1 MRLVSNYDE
10 LLTPV
15 AKMIP
20 YVAYYLLSVQ
30 SALDKFYRPAPLDS
44 YSFGRRFAIRIA
56 GIAFYFLIKIVGATL
71 RFETEGDEHLASIES
86 AGKLPIYALWHD
98 RIFAGTYYLRNRGIV
113 FLTSQSF
120 DGEYIARFLQR
131 FGYGVIR
138 GSSTRGGLRG
148 LVEMIRGITRGL
160 AMGFT
165 VDGPKGPRYKA
176 KPGPILLAKK
186 TGNPIIPFILESSRY
201 WRVNSWD
208 RLQIPLPFTRAL
220 MIYGKPIYVSDSAS
234 QAELAEK
241 LDELQRGLELLVKRG
256 REWRQAK

>member
-30 SALDKFYRPAPLDS
+30 SALDKVYRLAPLES
-44 YSFGRRFAIRIA
+44 YSFGNRLAIRIA
-56 GIAFYFLIKIVGATL
+56 GLAFYFLIKIIGSTL
-71 RFETEGDEHLASIES
+71 RFETEGEEHLASIES
-86 AGKLPIYALWHD
+86 AGKLPIYVLWHD

-120 DGEYIARFLQR
+120 DGEYIARFIQR

-138 GSSTRGGLRG
+138 GSTTRGGSRG
-148 LVEMIRGITRGL
+148 LVEMIRGMTRGL

-165 VDGPKGPRYKA
+165 VDGPKGPRYVA

-186 TGNPIIPFILESSRY
+186 TGNPIIPFILESNRY
-201 WRVNSWD
+201 WTIKSWD

-220 MIYGKPIYVSDSAS
+220 MIYGEPIYVSDTAS
-234 QAELAEK
+234 ETELNEK
-241 LDELQRGLELLVKRG
+241 LGELQNGLDLLVERG
-256 REWRQAK
+256 REWRQMK